1 MGINGRPPNPRP
13 TCAADGSKHSPR
25 IHGRYPPIHFWQCG
39 QWKRICHDYGALLMA
54 GGITISGIS
63 DVNAIL
69 SQIPP
74 REGINLIRATV
85 HDIALQLA
93 RSGKDN
99 SPDDPSTGAGDL
111 KSSIK
116 AKKRRGT
123 RTTVNSDVIVLAS
136 AYYWKFL
143 EYGDGP
149 DNVEHAMFL
158 KALQAMRPDM
168 NRVYL
173 EAFAKKLI
181 ARMKRA
187 RKKAG

>member
-1 MGINGRPPNPRP
+1 
-13 TCAADGSKHSPR
+13 
-25 IHGRYPPIHFWQCG
+25 
-39 QWKRICHDYGALLMA
+39 MA
-54 GGITISGIS
+54 GAGITVSGIA

-69 SQIPP
+69 SQLPP
-74 REGINLIRATV
+74 RDGINLMRATV
-85 HDIALQLA
+85 HDIATQLA
-93 RSGKDN
+93 RSAKDK

-116 AKKRRGT
+116 TKRRRQEKT
-123 RTTVNSDVIVLAS
+123 KVNSDVIVLPS
-136 AYYWKFL
+136 AFYWKFL

-158 KALQAMRPDM
+158 KALQAMRPEMD
-168 NRVYL
+168 RVYL

>member
-1 MGINGRPPNPRP
+1 MS
-13 TCAADGSKHSPR
+13 T
-25 IHGRYPPIHFWQCG
+25 
-39 QWKRICHDYGALLMA
+39 
-54 GGITISGIS
+54 GITISGIA
-63 DVNAIL
+63 DINAIL
-69 SQIPP
+69 AQIPA
-74 REGINLIRATV
+74 RDGINIMRATV
-85 HDIALQLA
+85 HDMALQLA

-99 SPDDPSTGAGDL
+99 SPDDPATGKGDL

-123 RTTVNSDVIVLAS
+123 KTTVNSDVIVLPS

-158 KALQAMRPDM
+158 KALQAMRPDVD
-168 NRVYL
+168 RVYM

-181 ARMKRA
+181 ARMMRA
-187 RKKAG
+187 RKKV